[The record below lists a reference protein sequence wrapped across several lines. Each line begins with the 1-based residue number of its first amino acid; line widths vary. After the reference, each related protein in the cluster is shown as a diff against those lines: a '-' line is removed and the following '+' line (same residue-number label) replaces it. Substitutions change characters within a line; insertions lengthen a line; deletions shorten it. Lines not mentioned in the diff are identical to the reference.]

1 MAPPDAQE
9 PGAARA
15 LVGPKTFV
23 NILGGGV
30 SLYGRKFKQLAP
42 PYVALGVAMQV
53 ALLGLSALLVQTE
66 SDVTSSYVFLRT
78 AIQSLLFHVPA
89 ALISGLCVI
98 VLLDHVMG
106 VTTSLVEARPRVRPL
121 ASQLLAAGLYAAIFS
136 LLGIFSLSLLG
147 IFLPIVFLIFPTL
160 LLTLMGPPVLVQ
172 VIAHER
178 KTLQEALPRA
188 RSLWRRQVLRVFLY
202 LFSIGLG
209 VILLWLVLVIGAHGA
224 LTSTDLA
231 FSGLGEVLFALG
243 TGALFGLALP
253 LMVTMSTLAYLDLRS
268 RSEEDFSPA
277 VLGRESRR
285 PQ

>member
-9 PGAARA
+9 PAGTGS

-78 AIQSLLFHVPA
+78 AIQSLLFHLPA

-106 VTTSLVEARPRVRPL
+106 VTTSLAEARPRVRPVT
-121 ASQLLAAGLYAAIFS
+121 AQLLAAGLYAAI
-136 LLGIFSLSLLG
+136 LSLLG
-147 IFLPIVFLIFPTL
+147 IFLPTFILVVPAL
-160 LLTLMGPPVLVQ
+160 LLTLMGPPILVQ

-178 KTLQEALPRA
+178 KSLQEALPRA

-209 VILLWLVLVIGAHGA
+209 MTLLWLVLVLGAQGA
-224 LTSTDLA
+224 LISSDLA
-231 FSGLGEVLFALG
+231 FSGLGDVLFALG
-243 TGALFGLALP
+243 AGALFGLSLP
-253 LMVTMSTLAYLDLRS
+253 LMITMSTLAYLDLRS
-268 RSEEDFSPA
+268 RAEEDFSPA

>member
-9 PGAARA
+9 PADAGS

-42 PYVALGVAMQV
+42 LYVALGVAMQV
-53 ALLGLSALLVQTE
+53 ALLGLSTFLVDSP

-78 AIQSLLFHVPA
+78 AVQSLLFHLPA

-98 VLLDHVMG
+98 VLLDHIMG
-106 VTTSLVEARPRVRPL
+106 VTTSLAEARPRVRPL
-121 ASQLLAAGLYAAIFS
+121 ASQLLAAGLYAAI
-136 LLGIFSLSLLG
+136 LSPLG
-147 IFLPIVFLIFPTL
+147 IFLPTVILVFPAL

-209 VILLWLVLVIGAHGA
+209 VTLLWLVLVIGAQGA

-243 TGALFGLALP
+243 AGALFGLSLP

-277 VLGRESRR
+277 VLDRESRP